1 MNSDIDLKR
10 RVKKAW
16 LETGKIFN
24 VILISLP
31 FAFVWRLYYSKNAAV
46 SYGWKGIYTVI
57 AIYMLLYTLLGR
69 IYGGF
74 TIRTPRRSEI
84 VYSQFLAFFIT
95 DVVIYIVICLI
106 SDGLVNAWY
115 MLLTLIVQFGLSVMW
130 VFTAHGIYYR
140 VTPPAKTV
148 VIQDTREVP
157 AELVNKKGMN
167 RLFNVIRYVNV
178 ADCLQDID
186 GALEGADVAFLCGIH
201 SHERNQILKYCL
213 YNHINSF
220 IIPRIGD
227 MIMSSAQPQ
236 HLFHVPV
243 ITVENYNPS
252 PFFLAVK
259 RVFDII
265 VSLTAL
271 IILSPLMIVIALII
285 RSDGGT
291 ALYKQV
297 RLTQGGR
304 EFKVLKFRSMRMDA
318 EKDGV
323 ARLSSGESDPRITP
337 IGHFI
342 RKCRI
347 DDLPQLFNILKA
359 DMSIVGPR
367 PERPEIAR
375 EYEKIMPEFS
385 LRLQAK
391 AGLTGLAQVYGK
403 YNTTPYDKLLMD
415 LQYIAHPSLTQDLM
429 IMFATVKILFLPE
442 STEGIETGQTT
453 AMDSYNST
461 DSV

>member
-10 RVKKAW
+10 RAKKAW

-84 VYSQFLAFFIT
+84 VYSQFLAFFIS
-95 DVVIYIVICLI
+95 DAVIYIVICLI
-106 SDGLVNAWY
+106 SDGLVNALY
-115 MLLTLIVQFGLSVMW
+115 MLLTLVVQFGISVIW

-148 VIQDTREVP
+148 VVQDKRETP
-157 AELVNKKGMN
+157 DELLNRKGMD
-167 RLFNVIRYVNV
+167 RLFNVIRYVSV
-178 ADCLQDID
+178 DECLRDMD
-186 GALEGADVAFLCGIH
+186 GTLKGADVVFLYGIH
-201 SHERNQILKYCL
+201 SHERNQIVKHCL

-227 MIMSSAQPQ
+227 MIMSGAEPL
-236 HLFHVPV
+236 HLFPVPV
-243 ITVENYNPS
+243 LTVENYNPS

-259 RVFDII
+259 RAFDLI

-271 IILSPLMIVIALII
+271 IILSPLMIVIAII
-285 RSDGGT
+285 IKSDGGT

-304 EFKVLKFRSMRMDA
+304 EFNVLKFRSMRMDA

-323 ARLSSGESDPRITP
+323 ARLSSGENDPRITP

-347 DDLPQLFNILKA
+347 DELPQLFNILKG

-415 LQYIAHPSLTQDLM
+415 LQYIAHPSITQDLM

-442 STEGIETGQTT
+442 STEGVAVGQTT
-453 AMDSYNST
+453 AMDN
-461 DSV
+461 DNIDK